1 MARIK
6 KIEATLVG
14 GNKYEIIINCNSK
27 GVFSANVPI
36 ELSMNVAGLQTKMEN
51 PKLDELESV
60 IYKALTNY
68 NNSFI
73 KTRLVIGVVFGA
85 KGDICKNDDGLIHE
99 KFLGKSPFV
108 INGFYCSLDGSVMN
122 FFYKILLEEDIN
134 GSKKYFSTNRKIKYS
149 ESSLSLVPKYKIID
163 DFVAEN
169 MPISDVGKYNVILPY
184 KEEIL
189 ESLKGIENQLRK
201 AAFLLTELLGN
212 EKVELLL
219 SNNVKM
225 IE

>member
-6 KIEATLVG
+6 KIEATLIG
-14 GNKYEIIINCNSK
+14 GNKYEIIINYNSK
-27 GVFSANVPI
+27 GIFSANVPI
-36 ELSMNVAGLQTKMEN
+36 ELSMNVAGLKNKMEN
-51 PKLDELESV
+51 SKLNELESV
-60 IYKALTNY
+60 IYKALANY

-73 KTRLVIGVVFGA
+73 KTRLVIGVIFGA
-85 KGDICKNDDGLIHE
+85 KGDICKNDNGIINE
-99 KFLGKSPFV
+99 NFLGKSRFV
-108 INGFYCSLDGSVMN
+108 IDWFYCSLDGSVMN
-122 FFYKILLEEDIN
+122 FSYKILLEQNIN
-134 GSKKYFSTNRKIKYS
+134 GDKKYFATNCKTKYS

-169 MPISDVGKYNVILPY
+169 MPMLNIDKFNVILPY

-189 ESLKGIENQLRK
+189 ESLKSIENQLRK
-201 AAFLLTELLGN
+201 ATFFLTELLGN
-212 EKVELLL
+212 ENVELLL